1 MIPVPQ
7 SALRRI
13 QLEHAEWAERNFG
26 DTQNLTNSA
35 LGVCEEAGELAH
47 AVLKIN
53 QSIRGSREEHREAAA
68 DALGD
73 IFIFACGVATALG
86 LDLEEC
92 IVRTWDQVSQRDWT
106 AERQMRLDVEANGD
120 NHPVLPQ

>member
-1 MIPVPQ
+1 MLHREDLIT
-7 SALRRI
+7 RI
-13 QLEHAEWAERNFG
+13 QREHAAWSRHNFG

-47 AVLKIN
+47 AVLKMN
-53 QSIRGSREEHREAAA
+53 QSIRGSLGEHRAAAA

-73 IFIFACGVATALG
+73 IFMFMCGVATE
-86 LDLEEC
+86 LDLDLRDC
-92 IVRTWDQVSQRDWT
+92 IGETWEQVRQRDWVG
-106 AERQMRLDVEANGD
+106 ERQMRLDVEANGD